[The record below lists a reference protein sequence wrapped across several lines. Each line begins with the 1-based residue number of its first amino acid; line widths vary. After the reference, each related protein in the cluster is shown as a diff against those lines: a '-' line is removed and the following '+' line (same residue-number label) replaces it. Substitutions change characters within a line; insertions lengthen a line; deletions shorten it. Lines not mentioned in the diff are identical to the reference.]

1 MKEDNNMP
9 ERNRPSK
16 EGRDNDPNVRDESAV
31 QPGVST
37 ISSSDTDEA
46 NKDTTQVASDGFR
59 TAPRDDKADTRF
71 DDLSE

>member
-16 EGRDNDPNVRDESAV
+16 EGRDNDPNVRDYSAV

-46 NKDTTQVASDGFR
+46 NKDTTQTASDGFR

-71 DDLSE
+71 DDVSE

>member
-16 EGRDNDPNVRDESAV
+16 EGRDNDPNVRDYSAI
-31 QPGVST
+31 QPGVNT

-46 NKDTTQVASDGFR
+46 NKDTTQTASDGFR

-71 DDLSE
+71 DDVSE